1 MQSDVGLKQ
10 GDPLS
15 PILSMFFINNI
26 VDCINNVEMLDTVD
40 IEEMTLFILLYAD
53 DAVIFAKSAEPLQ
66 SVLNDI
72 QEYSNTRYL
81 TNNTNTSKI
90 MLFQRGRHLNPKI
103 YLNGTELEFVSSIK
117 YLGVEFLKN
126 GNWSR
131 TQKHISQHTP
141 YALFRLYNLF
151 NQILLAIHNKLKLLT
166 LK

>member
-15 PILSMFFINNI
+15 PILSMFFINDN
-26 VDCINNVEMLDTVD
+26 VDCINNVELLDTVD

-53 DAVIFAKSAEPLQ
+53 DAVIFAKSAESLQ
-66 SVLNDI
+66 SMLNDI
-72 QEYSNTRYL
+72 KEYRNTRYL
-81 TNNTNTSKI
+81 TFNTNTSKI
-90 MLFQRGRHLNPKI
+90 MLFERGRHLNQKI
-103 YLNGTELEFVSSIK
+103 YLNGNELDVVSSIK

-131 TQKHISQHTP
+131 TQKHTPQHTP

-151 NQILLAIHNKLKLLT
+151 NQIALAIHYKLKLLT